1 MTIGNKLMEAI
12 EYISGDATIPRN
24 TQDAITIICHCC
36 NAFGGWGRGF
46 VLPLGKRYPKAKTD
60 YVSFCKPYQLTNEK
74 RNELMGK
81 VCLSKVNEKVY
92 VAKYHRSIF
101 L

>member
-74 RNELMGK
+74 KERTDGK
-81 VCLSKVNEKVY
+81 GVLVQS
-92 VAKYHRSIF
+92 
-101 L
+101 